1 MFMVPM
7 RWYTHSS
14 VSQHW

>member
-1 MFMVPM
+1 MSL

-14 VSQHW
+14 SRMS

>member
-7 RWYTHSS
+7 IWYTHSS
-14 VSQHW
+14 VSQHS